1 MSSSAVEFLYRA
13 LSASV
18 GIVIRTNN
26 PTLARSRLYA
36 AKRLDPEFEA
46 LSIKPSSQVPESE
59 LWVLRKVP
67 LISSEDPLDVPPS
80 SK

>member
-1 MSSSAVEFLYRA
+1 MSAVEFLYRA

-36 AKRLDPEFEA
+36 AKKTDPAFSE
-46 LSIKPSSQVPESE
+46 LSIKPSHSSPATE
-59 LWVLRKVP
+59 LWVVRKTP
-67 LISSEDPLDVPPS
+67 QIEDSANASPSE
-80 SK
+80 